1 MSALRPRLI
10 VIAGPNGSGKTSITH
25 QLHDLRHKWMVGCDY
40 INPDDIAER
49 ELNGWNDQA
58 SVLTAARLATE
69 RREACLREG
78 RDFAFETV
86 FSTQEKLDFLFRAHQ
101 AGFFIRL
108 FFVGTDSP
116 TINAKRVAARYLQGG
131 HAVPIDKIVN
141 RYARSMTN
149 AGCAATFVD
158 RAYFYDNSTDVAPGE
173 EPDWDGRRPRG
184 GTRLGPPLPH
194 RGRPPRYQ
202 ISPSRTRVGRGSL
215 RSPLCLPI
223 KPSRRR
229 GTAKTQG
236 GREPL
241 RAPSVALRLRR

>member
-10 VIAGPNGSGKTSITH
+10 VVAGPNGSGKTSITH

-116 TINAKRVAARYLQGG
+116 TINAKRVATRYLQGG
-131 HAVPIDKIVN
+131 HAVPIDKIVT
-141 RYARSMTN
+141 RYARSMAN
-149 AGCAATFVD
+149 AGEAATFVD

-173 EPDWDGRRPRG
+173 EPDWVPLFRTVEAPWKAASLPNIPVPN
-184 GTRLGPPLPH
+184 TR
-194 RGRPPRYQ
+194 
-202 ISPSRTRVGRGSL
+202 GRGSL